1 MRALKWVRENCW
13 LGVEGGENLH
23 LKSIF
28 SYIFFCD
35 KFGIFRNKKKMIFL
49 YCVGIVITIVGEK
62 KVAAHHEVKFLGAT
76 VYNKPNT
83 HNTAYFF
90 SMNVLLEF

>member
-1 MRALKWVRENCW
+1 
-13 LGVEGGENLH
+13 
-23 LKSIF
+23 
-28 SYIFFCD
+28 
-35 KFGIFRNKKKMIFL
+35 MIFL

-62 KVAAHHEVKFLGAT
+62 KKVAAHHVVKFLGAT